1 MYRKEVNERSPLRI
15 LERSIHGGLGAGNL
29 GVVMSR
35 AGAGSTAFL
44 VQVGLDDIMQDK
56 DVLHIALNHSVDHVL
71 SWYEALFNDLAE
83 KYELEEREE
92 VRTQLSRHR
101 IIQAFP
107 KHEMIASQLE
117 QVVALYQRNISFK
130 PKAILI
136 DGWNW
141 EGDLIGHAAEIG
153 AFASIARQLG
163 AELWMSAQ
171 THRSTA
177 SHPVRVPPPCRDLAS
192 LIDVAVFL
200 EPEKDHLKVQLLK
213 DHDELHPPDTHL
225 LLNCNNLRLMTEEEH
240 NEPIRLPAHGYTLM
254 SGGAN
259 GAESLFGECAEQFG
273 LNEQTFSFPGRQV
286 SRQRGLIEL
295 SNAELHEGEVS
306 NIYLQNHLHRSFPNT
321 PAFRKVIQTIW
332 HQVTTAGEVFV
343 IGKVEDDQTVKGGT
357 GWAAELGRHLHKPV
371 YVFDQ
376 DKNKWFAALPG
387 KDGWDSIENPRITKA
402 RFTGTGTRKLTA
414 EGEQAI
420 RTLFARSFDAK
431 PKPQA

>member
-1 MYRKEVNERSPLRI
+1 MYRKEINDRSPLRI

-29 GVVMSR
+29 GIVMSR

-44 VQVGLDDIMQDK
+44 VQIGLDDIMQDK
-56 DVLHIALNHSVDHVL
+56 DVLHISLNHSVDHVL
-71 SWYEALFNDLAE
+71 SWYEALFADLAE
-83 KYELEEREE
+83 TYHLDERGA
-92 VRTQLSRHR
+92 VKQQLARHR

-117 QVVALYQRNISFK
+117 QVVALYKKNISFQ

-141 EGDLIGHAAEIG
+141 EGDLIRHAAEIG
-153 AFASIARQLG
+153 AFTSIARQLG

-177 SHPVRVPPPCRDLAS
+177 AHPVRIPPPCRDLAS

-213 DHDELHPPDTHL
+213 DHEELHPPETHL
-225 LLNCNNLRLMTEEEH
+225 LLNCNNLRLMTEDQH
-240 NEPIRLPAHGYTLM
+240 RRPVRLPAHGYTLM

-259 GAESLFGECAEQFG
+259 GAENLFGECAEKFG
-273 LNEQTFSFPGRQV
+273 LNEQTFTFAGRELT
-286 SRQRGLIEL
+286 RQRGLVEL

-306 NIYLQNHLHRSFPNT
+306 NLYLKNHLQRNFSNT
-321 PAFRKVIQTIW
+321 PAFRKIIQTIW

-343 IGKVEDDQTVKGGT
+343 VGKLEDNKTVKGGT

-376 DKNKWFAALPG
+376 EQKKWFSSLPG
-387 KDGWDSIENPRITKA
+387 QVSWEPIDQPRITKA
-402 RFTGTGTRKLTA
+402 RFTGTGSRNLTKD
-414 EGEQAI
+414 GEEAI
-420 RTLFARSFDAK
+420 RTLFERSFSDS
-431 PKPQA
+431 